1 MMSDVLN
8 IDYYN
13 SFVQWS
19 SPTDDHTPRVA
30 LHAGCRI
37 REKDEEFRQYYLGYP
52 CAGEQMYVEKNIF
65 HQPTLDVHFVYSEDG
80 QLMFVK
86 HFAEAPGYSRLA
98 NRLGETVPTHDGKGS
113 TITEM
118 NTGIRKFTQVVE
130 MTEYQEVYNAM
141 TGNLPILGRTSY
153 TTLRG
158 EEEIDVVLE
167 YPITVMNARHKHDT
181 WQIDTGLILVPDFS
195 IECKLEVEIFRR
207 AYIVYNKWDYAE
219 HVMELPDKVEK
230 AVFPIVQL
238 TDPKPL
244 ARVVHNQ
251 LFVVKTI

>member
-1 MMSDVLN
+1 MNDILK
-8 IDYYN
+8 IDFYN

-30 LHAGCRI
+30 LYAGCRI
-37 REKDEEFRQYYLGYP
+37 RREDEEFKQYYLGYP
-52 CAGEQMYVEKNIF
+52 CAGEQMYVKKNIF
-65 HQPTLDVHFVYSEDG
+65 HQPTLDVHFVCSEGD

-86 HFAEAPGYSRLA
+86 HFADAPGFSRLA

-118 NTGIRKFTQVVE
+118 NMAIRNFNDVVE
-130 MTEYQEVYNAM
+130 MTEYQEVYDAVVKNM
-141 TGNLPILGRTSY
+141 PILGRTSY
-153 TTLRG
+153 TTLKDDK
-158 EEEIDVVLE
+158 EIDVVLE
-167 YPITVMNARHKHDT
+167 YPVTVMNIRHKHDT
-181 WQIDTGLILVPDFS
+181 WQVDTGLILVPDFS
-195 IECKLEVEIFRR
+195 IEYKLEVEIFRR

-219 HVMELPDKVEK
+219 HVMELPDKIDD

-238 TDPKPL
+238 TDPRPL
-244 ARVVHNQ
+244 ALRSRNQ

>member
-1 MMSDVLN
+1 MLIEVVIFL
-8 IDYYN
+8 
-13 SFVQWS
+13 
-19 SPTDDHTPRVA
+19 
-30 LHAGCRI
+30 AGLITFIYKSTFFWQI
-37 REKDEEFRQYYLGYP
+37 REFFIN
-52 CAGEQMYVEKNIF
+52 KNI
-65 HQPTLDVHFVYSEDG
+65 HSTNIHKINVKVSNTPDELRKG
-80 QLMFVK
+80 LMFVK

-118 NTGIRKFTQVVE
+118 NTGIRNFTQVVE
-130 MTEYQEVYNAM
+130 MTEYQEVYDAM
-141 TGNLPILGRTSY
+141 MGNYPILGRTSY

-195 IECKLEVEIFRR
+195 IECKLEVGIFRR

-219 HVMELPDKVEK
+219 HVMELPDKVEE

-244 ARVVHNQ
+244 APVVHNQ
-251 LFVVKTI
+251 LFVVKIV